1 MSAKESRVTVDR
13 GQRTIY
19 LIEHEGADLKTMTSA
34 LQDNFHGHQLSV
46 FEDLER
52 GREEILLQKP
62 TVIILALDWG
72 KNDRVEAFIKEI
84 KLDET
89 LKRIPMVV
97 VATRNIFD
105 QFDDAIKRF
114 GLLKVPKSIRVPK
127 FVETVSEALTVAN
140 SMEVDE
146 LTLSAGDI
154 LFKEGDPADYI
165 YCLMGGRLQVYKE
178 KGGETQI
185 INEVVGKQMVGEMA
199 VVDQSTRS
207 ASIKALDESKILR
220 LKVGD
225 VEAYLNDQPLWLHLM
240 VKTLIA
246 RIQESNERIIQLS
259 K

>member
-19 LIEHEGADLKTMTSA
+19 LIEHEAQDLKTMTMA
-34 LQDNFHGHQLSV
+34 IQDNFHGHKLST

-62 TVIILALDWG
+62 TIIILALDWG
-72 KNDRVEAFIKEI
+72 DHDRVEAFIKEM
-84 KLDET
+84 KLNET
-89 LKRIPMVV
+89 LRRVPMVV
-97 VATRNIFD
+97 VGTRNLFD
-105 QFDDAIKRF
+105 QFDDSIKRF

-127 FVETVSEALTVAN
+127 LIETVSEALTIAN

-146 LTLSAGDI
+146 LTLSAGDM

-165 YCLMGGRLQVYKE
+165 YCLMGGRLQVFRE
-178 KGGETQI
+178 KGGEVQI
-185 INEVVGKQMVGEMA
+185 INEIVGKQMVGEMA
-199 VVDQSTRS
+199 VVDQSTRT
-207 ASIKALDESKILR
+207 ASIKSLEDSKILR

-240 VKTLIA
+240 VKTLIQ
-246 RIQESNERIIQLS
+246 RIKESNERIVQLS